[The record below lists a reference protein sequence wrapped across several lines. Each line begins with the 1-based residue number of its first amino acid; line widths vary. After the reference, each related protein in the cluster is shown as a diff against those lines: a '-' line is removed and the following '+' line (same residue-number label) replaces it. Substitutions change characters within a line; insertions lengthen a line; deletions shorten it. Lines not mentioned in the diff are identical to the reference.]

1 MTTIKNVS
9 GEKNK
14 FKSLTGFLTVNKIDS
29 YNRRGGERKK
39 EKRMYRASQKIRTI
53 NVFLESLCQG
63 PSLGVTVH
71 LTSLGCP
78 PTLC

>member
-39 EKRMYRASQKIRTI
+39 EKRMYRASQKIRI
-53 NVFLESLCQG
+53 LMLKKNVIPA
-63 PSLGVTVH
+63 PSTV
-71 LTSLGCP
+71 C
-78 PTLC
+78 